1 MKKSTMRVALV
12 MVMLVVLQALLS
24 IPAFAADGPAV
35 ATNVQDAR
43 NACAVVV
50 LTTHSDNEEYYL
62 EYETG
67 YFIDTNYVLT
77 CNHGLTINDDVY
89 EDCVETFGQYFVDHY
104 KERLG
109 VRVVIQRDVTVE
121 ATVTEVVSAD
131 YDFAVL
137 KLNTSLNG
145 VTVLPIGNDD
155 MVEVSDTISCLG
167 FPTETTAIQA
177 SKEYSFEDVSVTDG
191 IVSKLAEY
199 DGTDHIF
206 HTALLTPGCSGGPTI
221 TNEGVVVGMNRAV
234 LTEDIRYSMSL
245 NIGTIKSL
253 LDKFGIPYVDGT
265 GEPVPDPVCEHEW
278 GEAVVENCVPTYTC
292 TKCNETKSDPAAHEF
307 GEWALTKEATVDA
320 EGEEARE
327 CANCGEK
334 ETRPVAKLDKA
345 PINWLLIGLI
355 GGAFVIIA
363 VVAVI
368 IIVIVTGKKKAA
380 PAPAPA
386 MQRPMP
392 QQPQQRPVNVA
403 APQAP
408 QAPRPV
414 PPVAPQAAPF
424 APANEG
430 AGETTVLND
439 GAGETTVLGGGA
451 ASSCTLIRK
460 KNGEVITISANEFI
474 IGKERRRVNYCIADN
489 NSISRAHAKIVTR
502 GNDHY
507 AVDMNSTNFTFVNG
521 TKLGSGQEHILKS
534 GDKIK
539 LADEEFEFKA

>member
-35 ATNVQDAR
+35 ADNVQDAR
-43 NACAVVV
+43 NACVQVKLV
-50 LTTHSDNEEYYL
+50 YTDEDNEEWDL
-62 EYETG
+62 CYETG
-67 YFIDTNYVLT
+67 YFIDANYILT
-77 CNHGLTINDDVY
+77 CNHGVTLDD
-89 EDCVETFGQYFVDHY
+89 ELFEECVEDFGDYFKNNY
-104 KERLG
+104 RNRIAI
-109 VRVVIQRDVTVE
+109 RVVIQRDVSVE
-121 ATVTEVVSAD
+121 ATLTEAVSAD

-137 KLNTSLNG
+137 KLNTALNG
-145 VTVLPIGNDD
+145 ITVLPIGNDD
-155 MVEVSDTISCLG
+155 MAQVADDITCLG
-167 FPTETTAIQA
+167 FPAETTGIQS
-177 SKEYSFEDVSVTDG
+177 SKEYTFEDVSVTKG
-191 IVSKLAEY
+191 TVSKFAEFE
-199 DGTDHIF
+199 GTDHLF
-206 HTALLTPGCSGGPTI
+206 HTAILTGGCSGGPTI
-221 TNEGVVVGMNRAV
+221 NENAVVVGMNRATMV
-234 LTEDIRYSMSL
+234 ADERYALSLSIGSIRG
-245 NIGTIKSL
+245 I

-265 GEPVPDPVCEHEW
+265 GPVPDPVCEHEW
-278 GEAVVENCVPTYTC
+278 GEAVIENCIPTYTC
-292 TKCNETKSDPAAHEF
+292 TKCEETKSDPAAHEF